1 MLVLVRILVTL
12 RLLEL
17 MGPLSFYVDRAE
29 LGSASVQLQGT
40 ADRGDRLK
48 PKSRAERVCRHEY
61 RRFRFY

>member
-40 ADRGDRLK
+40 ADRG
-48 PKSRAERVCRHEY
+48 E
-61 RRFRFY
+61 